1 MPEPETNDPDPD
13 LVWHLLSDPRRR
25 YVLEHLHSTERT
37 TLAALARGIES
48 MDEAGRSGTGRR
60 TPTSRRRI
68 EIALAH
74 DHLPRLADCGVI
86 AYDPSTLRVVLTAG
100 PETRRLLEAALE
112 SSATI
117 R

>member
-1 MPEPETNDPDPD
+1 MPEPETNDLNPDV
-13 LVWHLLSDPRRR
+13 VWRLLSDPQRR
-25 YVLEHLHSTERT
+25 YVLERLHSTERT
-37 TLAALARGIES
+37 TLEALAREIEA
-48 MDEAGRSGTGRR
+48 MDGVGQPGDGKR

-86 AYDPSTLRVVLTAG
+86 AYDPSTLEVVLTAD
-100 PETRRLLEAALE
+100 PETRRLLERLFESYAAV
-112 SSATI
+112 

>member
-13 LVWHLLSDPRRR
+13 GVWHLLSYLRRR
-25 YVLEHLHSTERT
+25 YVLEHLHSNERT
-37 TLAALARGIES
+37 TLEALARGL
-48 MDEAGRSGTGRR
+48 EARIDGGQPGDGAR
-60 TPTSRRRI
+60 TPANRRRI

-86 AYDPSTLRVVLTAG
+86 AYDPSTLEVVLTAD
-100 PETRRLLEAALE
+100 PETRRLLEAVLE
-112 SSATI
+112 SDVAV